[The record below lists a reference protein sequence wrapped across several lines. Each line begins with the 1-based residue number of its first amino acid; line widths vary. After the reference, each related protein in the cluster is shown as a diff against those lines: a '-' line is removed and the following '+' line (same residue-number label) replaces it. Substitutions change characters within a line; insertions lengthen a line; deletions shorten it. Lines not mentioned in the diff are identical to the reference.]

1 MQRGVATSHQV
12 GTLEGDEG
20 LEVFER
26 RAYFGLSNCTFGF
39 IFLKLQKSVDKLQK
53 RWFFRQ
59 MSGICTKS
67 EAHSNSE
74 AYTPKTRWVA
84 AFELTRCQLQAVF
97 GGAGL
102 CIHSPS
108 GIQA

>member
-67 EAHSNSE
+67 EAHSN
-74 AYTPKTRWVA
+74 ATQCQRGLHPKDEVGGRFRADKVPA
-84 AFELTRCQLQAVF
+84 AC
-97 GGAGL
+97 
-102 CIHSPS
+102 CI
-108 GIQA
+108 